1 MVMAEDKQQDIQN
14 NDQQPQ
20 QKTGHEPPKRHIL
33 RNILLSIGL
42 VIVLLIAA
50 LVVMFSTD
58 KGSKFLLDRVA
69 ASQKIIHYD
78 YEGGNLLQGIILKNI
93 LVTLAAVDVKID
105 RADISLGWRAILDK
119 EIHLG
124 HADVRNLRIISKSPP
139 SDEPFKFNEI
149 KLPFVLRL
157 DKADVDHLQIQTAT
171 SKIDFNDVHLEEAL
185 WSGTAL
191 KFKNSRVDM
200 GYLLVKNA
208 EGAMDFQG
216 KYPLKAKAVVSLP
229 ALKSLNVQD
238 VYIHARGS
246 LDTIQAGVATHTPDL
261 LTGWAVLHPMRPH
274 VPMQGALNLKN
285 YHLPILPEQKLL
297 AKQGIAKFKG
307 DIQGLDLELDTN
319 LSGANIPQGQYS
331 ALAHTD
337 LMTQLNIQNF
347 NGQVMGG
354 AVNVAGLVSWKDHVQ
369 WDVKGRLDRINPKD
383 KLIPQA
389 IQDFLPPSLDA
400 NIASKGALQKGMHL
414 TANVDFDKY
423 EAWNLKLD
431 QAEQKKKTPEPMLMD
446 VQWKNIDRAVPY
458 IGWLSSESGQVKLA
472 LVEGQQNVHVATVVR
487 QHEKGSLPAGQ
498 YNAQL
503 DLKGHNLHVPT
514 FSYIVDKG
522 RLTGQAV
529 VELPSEKRQLKW
541 NASLNATDFNPQ
553 AVLAT
558 APVNLLNG
566 QIKANGYAK
575 PNQQIIHLTGIDLT
589 GRMADQ
595 AKAETIQLKGTSTAA
610 IILKDEKAGGG
621 FKGFAVNYDGTLNA
635 SQFKQGS
642 GLLKVRVSGTPELI
656 KIADLQ
662 HDGIAGK
669 ISANGLLHISNGMG
683 WDVNA
688 SLVRFKPQYFVSAI
702 RGEVSG
708 NVKTQGTWSD
718 RLKRI
723 NIQNLNLAGII
734 NNKPL
739 RGKGN
744 LAVVLNS
751 NEKGFMPQQ
760 FEANNLFLSYA
771 QNQVQATGNAQN
783 LRLKVNAPALYELYP
798 GLRGTAYG
806 YLNLQAQP
814 RLSATANLKIDN
826 FGFNNSL
833 SVEKISLI
841 GELPTSE
848 STPSKMVARMDNLRS
863 GNRQIQYAGVTLTGT
878 RKAHLLQLQGWNY
891 YSKFYVQLAG
901 GFNAQNDWLG
911 QIQKGEFDSVR
922 AHLLQDQAAP
932 VIFTAAKSEVY
943 VGQHCW
949 SSKQSKLCFDQ
960 PVRVSPTKGNVSFLT
975 QNLNLTDFAAFMP
988 EGLAL
993 TGELNGYAKAAW
1005 AQGARPKIDAK
1016 LITRKGNIGISAEN
1030 PDDPATSMNYDEAS
1044 VIVKSVAQGVLAR
1057 VDLKAPNVGTGYASV
1072 VIDPYS
1078 EAKAMKGE
1086 VAFNK
1091 VQLKILK
1098 PFIADVR
1105 KIDGTLSLAG
1115 NIGGTLSQPTFD
1127 GALRVVNG
1135 ELSMISLPIN
1145 LKNIQ
1150 LYSNIQQNQASI
1162 DGAFNS
1168 GRGVGKL
1175 TGNIDWK
1182 NEPRIQLVLKGDKL
1196 LVRQAPLITAV
1207 VDTDISLDALPLS
1220 KRVTVKG
1227 KVDVPNALI
1236 SMPES
1241 SATVVNVSS
1250 DVRIVHEGDNQLAIL
1265 KAAKPWDIR
1274 ADIDVSLGNKVIFQ
1288 GFNSRIPL
1296 VGRVYLSQRGLET
1309 AMRAN
1314 GAIGVSQK
1322 VTIEA
1327 YGQRLDLN
1335 RAIARFN
1342 GALANPTLDVDT
1354 NKIIS
1359 GSTVGLRVTGTASS
1373 PNIQVYNDAGL
1384 SEQEAMN
1391 ALITGR
1397 INEGNSG
1404 LSNEAGFKS
1413 DINNTIAAA
1422 GISLGLGGTR
1432 AFTNQIGQTFGLSG
1446 LALDAQGTGDD
1457 TQVSLTGYITPDLY
1471 IRYGV
1476 GVFTPVNKLTL
1487 RYQMNKR
1494 LYLEASQSLEKAIDL
1509 FYHWRF

>member
-1 MVMAEDKQQDIQN
+1 MADEKQQDLQN
-14 NDQQPQ
+14 NEQAPQPKAEQ
-20 QKTGHEPPKRHIL
+20 TPKKRNIL

-50 LVVMFSTD
+50 LAVMFSTD
-58 KGSKFLLDRVA
+58 QGSKFLLDRVA
-69 ASQKIIHYD
+69 ASQKIIHYE
-78 YEGGNLLQGIILKNI
+78 YEGGNLLRGIILKNI
-93 LVTLAAVDVKID
+93 LVTLSAVDVKID
-105 RADISLGWRAILDK
+105 RADVSLGWRAILDK
-119 EIHLG
+119 EIHLS
-124 HADVRNLRIISKSPP
+124 HADVRNLRVISKSPP
-139 SDEPFKFNEI
+139 SDEPFKFSEI

-157 DKADVDHLQIQTAT
+157 DQADVDHLQIQTSS
-171 SKIDFNDVHLEEAL
+171 SKVDFNDVHLEEAL
-185 WSGTAL
+185 WSGTEL
-191 KFKNSRVDM
+191 KFKNSSMDM
-200 GYLLVKNA
+200 GYLAVKNA
-208 EGAMDFQG
+208 EGMMDFKG
-216 KYPLKAKAVVSLP
+216 KYPLKAKAILNLP
-229 ALKSLNVQD
+229 SLNGLNVKD
-238 VYIHARGS
+238 IYVHARGS

-274 VPMQGALNLKN
+274 VPMNGALILKN

-297 AKQGIAKFKG
+297 AKDGVAKFKG
-307 DIQGLDLELDTN
+307 DINGLDLDLNTD
-319 LSGANIPQGQYS
+319 LSGANIPQGQYT

-337 LMTQLNIQNF
+337 LMNQLNINNF

-354 AVNVAGLVSWKDHVQ
+354 AVNLAGLVSWKDHVS
-369 WDVKGRLDRINPKD
+369 WDVKGRLDHINPKD

-400 NIASKGALQKGMHL
+400 NIGSKGALQQGMHL

-423 EAWNLKLD
+423 EAWNVKLD
-431 QAEQKKKTPEPMLMD
+431 QAEQKKKTPEPMLLD

-458 IGWLSSESGQVKLA
+458 IGWLSSENGQVKLA
-472 LVEGQQNVHVATVVR
+472 LVEGKQNIHVATVIR
-487 QHEKGSLPAGQ
+487 PHEKGTLPAGQ

-503 DLKGHNLHVPT
+503 DLKGNNLHVPA
-514 FSYIVDKG
+514 FSYQAAKG
-522 RLTGQAV
+522 SLTGSAV

-541 NASLNATDFNPQ
+541 NAVLNAKDFNPQ
-553 AVLAT
+553 TVAAA

-566 QIKANGYAK
+566 RIKANGYAK
-575 PNQQIIHLTGIDLT
+575 PNQQIIHLTAIDLT

-595 AKAETIQLKGTSTAA
+595 AKAETIQLKGSSTAA
-610 IILKDEKAGGG
+610 VIFKDDKAGGG
-621 FKGFAVNYDGTLNA
+621 FKGFAVNYDGSLNA
-635 SQFKQGS
+635 SQLKQGS

-656 KIADLQ
+656 KIAELR

-669 ISANGLLHISNGMG
+669 ILASGLVHISHGFG

-688 SLVRFKPQYFVSAI
+688 SLVRFKPQYFVSSV

-708 NVKTQGTWSD
+708 HVKTQGTWSD

-744 LAVVLNS
+744 LAIVLNS
-751 NEKGFMPQQ
+751 NQKGFMPQQ

-783 LRLKVNAPALYELYP
+783 LRLKINAPALYELYP

-814 RLSATANLKIDN
+814 RLSATANLKVDK
-826 FGFNNSL
+826 FGFNNTISI
-833 SVEKISLI
+833 EKMSLI
-841 GELPTSE
+841 GELPTSDT
-848 STPSKMVARMDNLRS
+848 TPAKMVARMDNLRS
-863 GNRQIQYAGVTLTGT
+863 GTRQIQYAGITLTGT

-891 YSKFYVQLAG
+891 YSKFYMQFAG

-932 VIFTAAKSEVY
+932 VIFTSAKSELY

-960 PVRVSPTKGNVSFLT
+960 PVRVSPAKGNVSFIT
-975 QNLNLTDFAAFMP
+975 QNLDLNDFAAFMP

-993 TGELNGYAKAAW
+993 TGQLNGYAKATW
-1005 AQGARPKIDAK
+1005 AQNSKPKIDAK
-1016 LITRKGNIGISAEN
+1016 LVTRKGQIGIAAEN

-1044 VIVKSVAQGVLAR
+1044 VIIKSVAEGLLAR

-1078 EAKAMKGE
+1078 AQKNMRGE
-1086 VAFNK
+1086 VAFNE

-1105 KIDGTLSLAG
+1105 KLEGTLSLAG
-1115 NIGGTLSQPTFD
+1115 KINGTLSQPLFD
-1127 GALRVVNG
+1127 GALRLKNG
-1135 ELSMISLPIN
+1135 AISMISLPVN
-1145 LKNIQ
+1145 LTNVQ
-1150 LYSNIQQNQASI
+1150 LYSNIHQDQATI
-1162 DGAFNS
+1162 NGAFNS

-1175 TGNIDWK
+1175 TGSIDWK
-1182 NEPRIQLVLKGDKL
+1182 NDPRIQLALKGEKL
-1196 LVRQAPLITAV
+1196 LVRQAPLITAI
-1207 VDTDISLDALPLS
+1207 VDTDMTMDAYPLS
-1220 KRVTVKG
+1220 KRIAVKG
-1227 KVDVPNALI
+1227 KVEVPTALI

-1241 SATVVNVSS
+1241 SATVVNVSP
-1250 DVRIVHEGDNQLAIL
+1250 DVRVVHEGDDQLAIL
-1265 KAAKPWDIR
+1265 KSAKPWDIR

-1296 VGRVYLSQRGLET
+1296 IGRVYLSQRGLET

-1314 GAIGVSQK
+1314 GAIGVSEK

-1327 YGQRLDLN
+1327 YGQKLDLN

-1342 GALANPTLDVDT
+1342 GALANPTLDVDA
-1354 NKIIS
+1354 NKTVS
-1359 GSTVGLRVTGTASS
+1359 GSIVGLRVTGTASS

-1384 SEQEAMN
+1384 SDQEAMN

-1397 INEGNSG
+1397 INEGSSG

-1413 DINNTIAAA
+1413 DVNNTIAAA

-1446 LALDAQGTGDD
+1446 LAFDAQGTGDD